1 MSFGDTFKALSDPTR
16 REILNLLKQGSMTA
30 GQIVEHFDTTG
41 ATISHHLNIL
51 RQAGLIEDRK
61 SGKYSY
67 YELNTT
73 VFQEV
78 LSWMHS
84 LMEEDK
90 HEKDTCIDFDPGL
103 EPGGPYRLR
112 IQDGNAC

>member
-41 ATISHHLNIL
+41 ATYFPNHLNIL

-61 SGKYSY
+61 IGQNIFIMSLIPLYFRKFFPGCI
-67 YELNTT
+67 
-73 VFQEV
+73 
-78 LSWMHS
+78 S
-84 LMEEDK
+84 LMEVRQ
-90 HEKDTCIDFDPGL
+90 T
-103 EPGGPYRLR
+103 
-112 IQDGNAC
+112 